1 MLASLSNAWLVVVDD
16 QAELD
21 LLAELF
27 GDAATNAMIG
37 LNRKLDPPD
46 QFEWMSGEVNDFS
59 AWCGDQP
66 DDFEGMEDAVQ
77 LWFPDGP
84 SACWND
90 VDPMTPAPAIW
101 EFRLPTGPDEIGAGG
116 RFARPSLMSGRVDH
130 MVFRTDVAV
139 RARFQTADDGEGCP
153 VGDDTVLELRVGG
166 QRLAWNDDIEPGQL
180 CSSVTLNLPPG
191 AYDLTVRG
199 FNGDLPVEYTVVVT
213 MEPFFTV
220 PRLDAQ
226 TLALDLNDGPYTLTA
241 PALDRCAYVDPATG
255 GFAAGP
261 TCPAGVGWTPVLL
274 SGTGD
279 GQQVVLV
286 WNLDPA
292 NLLNSQCLAMVD
304 DGRPPADL
312 DDAPVAMF
320 PCVQAIGGAPQF
332 LWHLAAAGG
341 GALFLANAL
350 GDDRLCLHSQSGGM
364 FVARCD
370 QYYPGS
376 YIRLA
381 RPD

>member
-1 MLASLSNAWLVVVDD
+1 M
-16 QAELD
+16 
-21 LLAELF
+21 
-27 GDAATNAMIG
+27 
-37 LNRKLDPPD
+37 
-46 QFEWMSGEVNDFS
+46 
-59 AWCGDQP
+59 
-66 DDFEGMEDAVQ
+66 
-77 LWFPDGP
+77 
-84 SACWND
+84 
-90 VDPMTPAPAIW
+90 
-101 EFRLPTGPDEIGAGG
+101 
-116 RFARPSLMSGRVDH
+116 
-130 MVFRTDVAV
+130 
-139 RARFQTADDGEGCP
+139 
-153 VGDDTVLELRVGG
+153 
-166 QRLAWNDDIEPGQL
+166 
-180 CSSVTLNLPPG
+180 
-191 AYDLTVRG
+191 RG

-350 GDDRLCLHSQSGGM
+350 GDDRLCLHSQSGAT